1 MMKSL
6 RAARAAVAATLIVAA
21 GARHANAQ
29 LAGDPPPEQA
39 GPPAWSFNVTPY
51 LWMAWLKV
59 DLGYNLP
66 RGLGGKLPTTLDVG
80 PGEIYNNLR
89 FGGTFAADA
98 RYGRFSVLTDFIYL
112 NEGFDF
118 NHSRLRSVDFTG
130 SAPQPIPRGSV
141 IDTSS
146 VSKTTIWTL
155 AGGYT
160 LLQGDWGYLDAIA
173 GFRF

>member
-6 RAARAAVAATLIVAA
+6 RTAGIASAAALILAA
-21 GARHANAQ
+21 GAGHDSAQ
-29 LAGDPPPEQA
+29 LAGDPAPPQA

-66 RGLGGKLPTTLDVG
+66 RGLGGKLPTTLEVG

-98 RYGRFSVLTDFIYL
+98 RYGRFSALTDFIYL

-118 NHSRLRSVDFTG
+118 NHTRLRSADFTG
-130 SAPQPIPRGSV
+130 AAPQPIPRGSV
-141 IDTSS
+141 VDTSS
-146 VSKTTIWTL
+146 VSKTTIW
-155 AGGYT
+155 
-160 LLQGDWGYLDAIA
+160 
-173 GFRF
+173 